1 LNVGP
6 SVAGLFVIFSLVLFF
21 VAMRNFS
28 LLLLASAQL
37 ALAATID
44 VTVGGTGILAF
55 NPSSVNANVGDV
67 IRFTFHQ
74 KNHTVTQSSLATPC
88 SPLASGFDSGFMP
101 VADTQTNNFPVAE
114 LTVKQTTP
122 IWAYCRQSTHCQS
135 GMVFAVNPGNNF
147 AAFQAAATG
156 GASPSVSVSSAAA
169 PTATTVP
176 SSTDHRVVVGGTGV
190 IAFNPPNITAQVGDT
205 ITFEFHQKNHT
216 VTASSFAAPC
226 VDLFTSS
233 GTPGF
238 DSGFMPVADGATT
251 FPTYVV
257 QVNTTNP
264 IWAFCKQTGHCG
276 QGMVFAANTVES
288 SSKNFAAFQAL
299 AVQLN
304 GTSSSAN
311 TTSTSPYSSPSSAA
325 WRPAAGSSSIAVV
338 MIFSAAVL
346 LL

>member
-1 LNVGP
+1 MRHFALG
-6 SVAGLFVIFSLVLFF
+6 SV
-21 VAMRNFS
+21 
-28 LLLLASAQL
+28 LLLASAQL

-44 VTVGGTGILAF
+44 VTVGGTGVLAF

-67 IRFTFHQ
+67 IRFTFQQ
-74 KNHTVTQSSLATPC
+74 KNHTVTQSTLATPC
-88 SPLASGFDSGFMP
+88 SPLAAGFDSGFMP
-101 VADTQTNNFPVAE
+101 VAATQTSNFPIAE

-122 IWAYCRQSTHCQS
+122 IWAYCRQATHCSQS
-135 GMVFAVNPGNNF
+135 GMVFAVNPGDNF
-147 AAFQAAATG
+147 AAFKAAATG
-156 GASPSVSVSSAAA
+156 GASASGSVSTTSAPA

-176 SSTDHRVVVGGTGV
+176 SSTDHRIIVGGTGV

-264 IWAFCKQTGHCG
+264 IWAFCGQTGHCG

-288 SSKNFAAFQAL
+288 SSKNFAAFQGL
-299 AVQLN
+299 AKQLN
-304 GTSSSAN
+304 GTSSSSN
-311 TTSTSPYSSPSSAA
+311 SSSSSPYSSPSSAA
-325 WRPAAGSSSIAVV
+325 WRPAVGTPSIAVV
-338 MIFSAAVL
+338 LVLSAAVL